1 MNSLKTVVILTF
13 VFVIQTTFFAQEFS
27 LFEAQSYALE
37 NAEQIKRS
45 ELDLESAKKQ
55 VVETR
60 AMGLPQIN
68 AEGSFQ
74 QFINIP
80 TQVVDG
86 ALMGQPGT
94 NVEFRMGQ
102 EYNANAGATLNQL
115 IFNGSYF
122 IGLQVSK
129 FYTEF
134 VSTNI
139 KKSQE
144 DVLMNVTQAYQMAL
158 VSARNKAFVDTL
170 VGLTEELINKQRAL
184 YEIGLITEE
193 EVQQTEFSLLSAQ
206 ANLVAAN
213 TAHQNALVML
223 KLTMAYPMD
232 KEITLTEDL
241 DQLLS
246 DQERELS
253 GEIENNLELEL
264 LKKQKVLSEYDLKN
278 IRMTNYP
285 QLVGFFNHQFNAYR
299 SEFDFFKSNQSW
311 YDQTVWGLKLTVPI
325 FAGGERWAKIQK
337 AKIAIKQ
344 DELMVQEFQRSLQ
357 AQEVQ
362 LNNELRS
369 ARANL
374 KLQRQ
379 NIQLAKIIHE
389 NALVKAEIGKENS
402 IMVTQK
408 YNQLVQA
415 QSQYVSAMVEVF
427 NKRLELDKLYNELIR
442 K

>member
-1 MNSLKTVVILTF
+1 MNRLKAILITAL
-13 VFVIQTTFFAQEFS
+13 VLVAQLSTAQNFS

-45 ELDLESAKKQ
+45 ELDLESAQKQ

-60 AMGLPQIN
+60 AMGLPHIS

-74 QFINIP
+74 NFINIP

-86 ALMGQPGT
+86 ALMGMPGT

-102 EYNANAGATLNQL
+102 EYNANAGASLNQL

-134 VSTNI
+134 VSTSI

-158 VSARNKAFVDTL
+158 VSARNKQFVDTL
-170 VGLTEELINKQRAL
+170 VQLTEDLINKQRAL
-184 YEIGLITEE
+184 FDIGLITQE
-193 EVQQTEFSLLSAQ
+193 EVDQTEFSLLSTE

-213 TAHQNALVML
+213 TAYQNALIML
-223 KLTMAYPMD
+223 KLTMAYPIED
-232 KEITLTEDL
+232 EITLTESL
-241 DQLLS
+241 DNLLS
-246 DQERELS
+246 EQEKVVS
-253 GEIENNLELEL
+253 GSIEANLELEI

-278 IRMTNYP
+278 IKMENYP
-285 QLVGFFNHQFNAYR
+285 QLTGFFNHQFNAYR
-299 SEFDFFKSNQSW
+299 SEFNFFDTNEKW
-311 YDQTVWGLKLTVPI
+311 FDQTVWGIKLAVPI

-344 DELMVQEFQRSLQ
+344 DELVVQEFQRSLE
-357 AQEVQ
+357 AKEIQ
-362 LNNELRS
+362 LNNELLS

-374 KLQRQ
+374 KLQEQ
-379 NIQLAKIIHE
+379 NIKLARKIHNNSVI
-389 NALVKAEIGKENS
+389 KAEIGKENS

-427 NKRLELDKLYNELIR
+427 NKKLELDQLYNELIR

>member
-1 MNSLKTVVILTF
+1 MNRLKAIIITAVVLIAQSS
-13 VFVIQTTFFAQEFS
+13 IAQEFS

-68 AEGSFQ
+68 AEGNFQ
-74 QFINIP
+74 QLINIP
-80 TQVVDG
+80 TTVVDG
-86 ALMGQPGT
+86 AIMGQPGT
-94 NVEFRMGQ
+94 DVEFRMGQ
-102 EYNANAGATLNQL
+102 EFNANAGATLSQL

-158 VSARNKAFVDTL
+158 ISARNKSFVDTL
-170 VGLTEELINKQRAL
+170 VGLTQELIDKQRAL
-184 YEIGLITEE
+184 YDVGFITQE
-193 EVQQTEFSLLSAQ
+193 EVDQTEFSLLSAQ

-213 TAHQNALVML
+213 TAYQNALIML
-223 KLTMAYPMD
+223 KLTMAYPID
-232 KEITLTEDL
+232 QEISLTEDL
-241 DQLLS
+241 DNLLS
-246 DQERELS
+246 NQEVDLS
-253 GEIENNLELEL
+253 GSLENNLELEIL
-264 LKKQKVLSEYDLKN
+264 QKQKILSEYDLKN
-278 IRMTNYP
+278 IRMENYP
-285 QLVGFFNHQFNAYR
+285 QLSGFFKHQFDAYR
-299 SEFDFFKSNQSW
+299 SEFDFFKSDKPW
-311 YDQTVWGLKLTVPI
+311 YDQTVWGIKLTVPI

-337 AKIAIKQ
+337 AKIVIKQ
-344 DELMVQEFQRSLQ
+344 DELTVQEFHRSLQ
-357 AQEVQ
+357 AKEKQ
-362 LNNELRS
+362 LSNELLS

-374 KLQRQ
+374 KLQEQ
-379 NIQLAKIIHE
+379 NISLAQRIHE
-389 NALVKAEIGKENS
+389 NSMIKAEIGKENS

-408 YNQLVQA
+408 YNQLVEA
-415 QSQYVSAMVEVF
+415 QTQYVNAMMEVF
-427 NKRLELDKLYNELIR
+427 NKKLELDQLYNQLIR

>member
-1 MNSLKTVVILTF
+1 MNRLKAILITAL
-13 VFVIQTTFFAQEFS
+13 VLVAQLSTAQNFS

-45 ELDLESAKKQ
+45 ELDLESAQKQ

-60 AMGLPQIN
+60 AMGLPHIS

-74 QFINIP
+74 NFINIP

-86 ALMGQPGT
+86 ALMGMPGT

-102 EYNANAGATLNQL
+102 EYNANAGASLNQL

-134 VSTNI
+134 VSTSI

-158 VSARNKAFVDTL
+158 VSARNKQFVDTL
-170 VGLTEELINKQRAL
+170 VQLTEDLINKQRAL
-184 YEIGLITEE
+184 FDIGLITQE
-193 EVQQTEFSLLSAQ
+193 EVDQTEFSLLSTE

-213 TAHQNALVML
+213 TAYQNALIML
-223 KLTMAYPMD
+223 KLTMAYPIED
-232 KEITLTEDL
+232 EITLTESL
-241 DQLLS
+241 DNLLS
-246 DQERELS
+246 EQEKVVS
-253 GEIENNLELEL
+253 GSIEANLELEI

-278 IRMTNYP
+278 IKMENYP
-285 QLVGFFNHQFNAYR
+285 QLSGFFNHQFNAYR
-299 SEFDFFKSNQSW
+299 SEFNFFDTNEKW
-311 YDQTVWGLKLTVPI
+311 FDQTVWGIKLTVPI

-337 AKIAIKQ
+337 AKIVVKQ
-344 DELMVQEFQRSLQ
+344 NELTVQEFHRSLQ
-357 AQEVQ
+357 AQEVRLQ
-362 LNNELRS
+362 NELNS
-369 ARANL
+369 ARTNL
-374 KLQRQ
+374 SLQEQ
-379 NIQLAKIIHE
+379 NIKLAQKIHK
-389 NALVKAEIGKENS
+389 NALIKAEIGKENS
-402 IMVTQK
+402 ILVTQK
-408 YNQLVQA
+408 YNQLVVA

-427 NKRLELDKLYNELIR
+427 NKKLELDQLYNELIR

>member
-1 MNSLKTVVILTF
+1 MNNLRTIVIIGLLF
-13 VFVIQTTFFAQEFS
+13 IAQSAIAQSFS
-27 LFEAQSYALE
+27 LYEAQSYALE
-37 NAEQIKRS
+37 NAEKIKRS
-45 ELDLESAKKQ
+45 ELDLESAQKQ

-60 AMGLPQIN
+60 AMGLPHIS

-74 QFINIP
+74 NFINIP

-86 ALMGQPGT
+86 ALMGMPGT

-102 EYNANAGATLNQL
+102 EYNANAGASLNQL

-134 VSTNI
+134 VSTSI

-158 VSARNKAFVDTL
+158 VSARNKQFVDTL
-170 VGLTEELINKQRAL
+170 VQLTEDLINKQRAL
-184 YEIGLITEE
+184 FDIGLITQE
-193 EVQQTEFSLLSAQ
+193 EVDQTEFSLLSTE

-213 TAHQNALVML
+213 TAYQNALIML
-223 KLTMAYPMD
+223 KLTMAYPIED
-232 KEITLTEDL
+232 EITLTESL
-241 DQLLS
+241 DNLLS
-246 DQERELS
+246 EQEKVVS
-253 GEIENNLELEL
+253 GSIEANLELEI

-278 IRMTNYP
+278 IKMENYP
-285 QLVGFFNHQFNAYR
+285 QLTGFFNHQFNAYR
-299 SEFDFFKSNQSW
+299 SEFNFFDTNEKW
-311 YDQTVWGLKLTVPI
+311 FDQTVWGIKLAVPI

-344 DELMVQEFQRSLQ
+344 DELVVQEFQRSLE
-357 AQEVQ
+357 AKEIQ
-362 LNNELRS
+362 LNNELLS

-374 KLQRQ
+374 KLQEQ
-379 NIQLAKIIHE
+379 NIKLARNIH
-389 NALVKAEIGKENS
+389 NNSVIKAEIGKENS

-427 NKRLELDKLYNELIR
+427 NKKLELDQLYNELIR